1 MNASGS
7 SSSLIRKARKP
18 LSSGPKQQAAN
29 RLSSYIQPRASDSSR
44 REDLVMTRLGSRQLW
59 CVFLL
64 LLAALPV
71 LAQDSREHDPL
82 IAPIPLPN
90 AIPEGQTILLRLNDN
105 LDTSKMKQGQ
115 RFTAK
120 VAEDLVAPNGATIRH
135 GQKVWGH
142 VSSVEQGLHARM
154 LLSFDEI
161 DTGHG
166 SMPLIATVTGVPGEH
181 AVKQPDAEGE
191 IERKGM
197 SKRHMI
203 EAVAVGA
210 GIGAVGGGAAAGS
223 KGAAI
228 GAGAGAGAGALGG
241 FLTDRN
247 IKLDKGTTLEVRLD
261 RPLQVPR

>member
-1 MNASGS
+1 
-7 SSSLIRKARKP
+7 
-18 LSSGPKQQAAN
+18 
-29 RLSSYIQPRASDSSR
+29 
-44 REDLVMTRLGSRQLW
+44 MTRLGSRQLW

-166 SMPLIATVTGVPGEH
+166 KMPLIATVTGVPGEH
-181 AVKQPDAEGE
+181 AAKQPDAEGE
-191 IERKGM
+191 IERKGI
-197 SKRHMI
+197 SKGRMI
-203 EAVAVGA
+203 ETTAVGA
-210 GIGAVGGGAAAGS
+210 GLGAAAGAAAGGG
-223 KGAAI
+223 KGAGI
-228 GAGAGAGAGALGG
+228 GAGAGAGLGALTGI
-241 FLTDRN
+241 LSQRN
-247 IKLDKGTTLEVRLD
+247 LRLNKNTVLEVRLD
-261 RPLQVPR
+261 HPLQIPR